1 MSSAASVKA
10 DALHSSDDMDPEED
24 CGSRL
29 GRKKKNKRRKG
40 TSSRIYSSL
49 SECKLFMLLFIIN
62 VSTGSESI
70 DGKEYP
76 VDIWLVLSSYIR
88 PEDVCRFALI
98 CRNAWIVSCTAVFW
112 TRLYKRSS
120 DFTVMFLNDS
130 DLKKS

>member
-1 MSSAASVKA
+1 
-10 DALHSSDDMDPEED
+10 
-24 CGSRL
+24 
-29 GRKKKNKRRKG
+29 
-40 TSSRIYSSL
+40 
-49 SECKLFMLLFIIN
+49 MLLFVIN
-62 VSTGSESI
+62 VSTESESI

-98 CRNAWIVSCTAVFW
+98 CRDAWIASCTAVFW

-130 DLKKS
+130 DLKKNL